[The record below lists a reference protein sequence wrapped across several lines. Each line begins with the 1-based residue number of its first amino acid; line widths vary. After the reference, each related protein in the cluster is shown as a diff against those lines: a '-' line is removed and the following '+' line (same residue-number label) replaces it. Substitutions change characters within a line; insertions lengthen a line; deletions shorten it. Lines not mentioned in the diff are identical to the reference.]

1 MGLKNT
7 VLGLG
12 AKRGHSKGAQGGGP
26 AFLVTLGLWAKRGPM
41 PSARNARPLYPNR
54 FSSSCDGHCT
64 QEWHYPEDAGSYFT
78 FCLPDMSAMFKVWSP
93 NHDIYPREQAELVD
107 DADQDELDDEASL
120 VPTDLAG
127 SD

>member
-1 MGLKNT
+1 MAVAHRNGI
-7 VLGLG
+7 
-12 AKRGHSKGAQGGGP
+12 
-26 AFLVTLGLWAKRGPM
+26 TLRTQDHT
-41 PSARNARPLYPNR
+41 SR
-54 FSSSCDGHCT
+54 FRLADI
-64 QEWHYPEDAGSYFT
+64 
-78 FCLPDMSAMFKVWSP
+78 SAMFKVWSP